1 MKRILAIIPAELRR
15 RSLGVTASVL
25 GRALLNLIGVA
36 ALVSLLALALDPG
49 AGADHAPGG
58 VLRAWTGIAS
68 ERGFFVA
75 VCGAVVLVTLAKGL
89 AVRKL
94 TRIEER
100 YLIDLYRILSRKL
113 FVTYHDR
120 GLPFIE
126 RTDSTSLARDVNALT
141 RLFTTGVVRPA
152 AALLADATLLTMILA
167 AAALYRPVV
176 TLLPMLLLT
185 VGWLCIRR
193 IRRRIAR
200 CGAIENRIRRRKGRL
215 VVEAFRGYADLE
227 LCGAFAERLAAFD
240 RMLAAGGHL
249 ARREADLR
257 LLPPLI
263 VECSTV
269 IVLALLASASFGQP
283 DAPLLFGLYAMVA
296 LRMMPA
302 VRSLLNN
309 WNTLGR
315 NRTVIET
322 LNQALHGD
330 PSPHDRAPVRRPFG
344 AEAGAGGRRSHHP
357 GPETHTVNNFGGS
370 MPATGSVRAV
380 VVEAPPESGKA
391 APLPFERT
399 IEFRHLSFR
408 YPDAG
413 EDLLHDLNF
422 TLRKGERLGI
432 CGASG
437 AGKSTL
443 LRLLAGLYEPTA
455 GEIRIDGRPLEAGNR
470 LGWQQHI
477 GYVAQFPFLVDGT
490 LAENIAPGRANGDI
504 DPQRMAEV
512 LAAAHLETFVTTLP
526 QGLQTQVGEGGIRL
540 SGGQR
545 QRLALARALY
555 RQADLLLLDEAT
567 ASLDGRTETE
577 VLSAL
582 EELSLRRP
590 GMTICAVAHHEA
602 ALARCGRRLQ
612 LGAGLPETKPLP
624 LWSIR

>member
-49 AGADHAPGG
+49 AGADHAPGR

-68 ERGFFVA
+68 ERGFFGA

-126 RTDSTSLARDVNALT
+126 RTDSTSLARDINALT

-240 RMLAAGGHL
+240 RMLAAGGRL

-263 VECSTV
+263 VECCTV
-269 IVLALLASASFGQP
+269 IALALLASASFGQP

-296 LRMMPA
+296 LRMMP
-302 VRSLLNN
+302 R
-309 WNTLGR
+309 
-315 NRTVIET
+315 
-322 LNQALHGD
+322 
-330 PSPHDRAPVRRPFG
+330 
-344 AEAGAGGRRSHHP
+344 
-357 GPETHTVNNFGGS
+357 
-370 MPATGSVRAV
+370 
-380 VVEAPPESGKA
+380 
-391 APLPFERT
+391 
-399 IEFRHLSFR
+399 
-408 YPDAG
+408 
-413 EDLLHDLNF
+413 
-422 TLRKGERLGI
+422 
-432 CGASG
+432 
-437 AGKSTL
+437 
-443 LRLLAGLYEPTA
+443 
-455 GEIRIDGRPLEAGNR
+455 
-470 LGWQQHI
+470 
-477 GYVAQFPFLVDGT
+477 
-490 LAENIAPGRANGDI
+490 
-504 DPQRMAEV
+504 
-512 LAAAHLETFVTTLP
+512 
-526 QGLQTQVGEGGIRL
+526 
-540 SGGQR
+540 
-545 QRLALARALY
+545 
-555 RQADLLLLDEAT
+555 
-567 ASLDGRTETE
+567 
-577 VLSAL
+577 
-582 EELSLRRP
+582 
-590 GMTICAVAHHEA
+590 
-602 ALARCGRRLQ
+602 
-612 LGAGLPETKPLP
+612 
-624 LWSIR
+624 

>member
-15 RSLGVTASVL
+15 RSLRVTVSLL
-25 GRALLNLIGVA
+25 GRALLDLIGVA

-49 AGADHAPGG
+49 AGADHAPAG
-58 VLRAWTGIAS
+58 VLRAWSGIAS

-75 VCGAVVLVTLAKGL
+75 VCGAVILVTLAKCA

-100 YLIDLYRILSRKL
+100 YLIDLCRILSRKL
-113 FVTYHDR
+113 FVSYLHR

-126 RTDSTSLARDVNALT
+126 RTDSSTLARDVNALT
-141 RLFTTGVVRPA
+141 RAFANGVVRPA

-185 VGWLCIRR
+185 LGWLCIRK
-193 IRRRIAR
+193 IRRRMAR
-200 CGAIENRIRRRKGRL
+200 CAAIENRIRHRKGKL
-215 VVEAFRGYADLE
+215 VVETFRGYADLE
-227 LCGAFAERLAAFD
+227 LSGAFPERLATFD
-240 RMLAAGGHL
+240 RMLAAGGRL
-249 ARREADLR
+249 ARREAELR

-263 VECSTV
+263 IECCTV
-269 IVLALLASASFGQP
+269 IVLALLAAASFGQP
-283 DAPLLFGLYAMVA
+283 DAPLLFGLYAMAA
-296 LRMMPA
+296 LRLMPT

-309 WNTLGR
+309 WNTIGR
-315 NRTVIET
+315 NRPVVET
-322 LNQALHGD
+322 LSRALHDD
-330 PSPHDRAPVRRPFG
+330 PPPHDRAPVRRPFG
-344 AEAGAGGRRSHHP
+344 AEAGAGGRRSP
-357 GPETHTVNNFGGS
+357 NPKPEPHTANGFGS
-370 MPATGSVRAV
+370 FIPATGSLRAV
-380 VVEAPPESGKA
+380 VLQAPPGTEKT
-391 APLPFERT
+391 APLPFERS
-399 IEFRHLSFR
+399 IECRHLSFR

-413 EDLLHDLNF
+413 EDLLHDLSF

-432 CGASG
+432 GGASG
-437 AGKSTL
+437 VGKSTL

-455 GEIRIDGRPLEAGNR
+455 GEIRIDGRPLTADNR
-470 LGWQQHI
+470 HRWQQHI
-477 GYVAQFPFLVDGT
+477 GYVAQFPFLTDGT
-490 LAENIAPGRANGDI
+490 LAENIAPGCTNEHI
-504 DPQRMAEV
+504 DPQRMAEA
-512 LAAAHLETFVTTLP
+512 LAAARLEAFVASLP
-526 QGLQTQVGEGGIRL
+526 LGLQTRIGEEGVRL

-555 RQADLLLLDEAT
+555 RRADVLLLDEAT

-577 VLSAL
+577 VLIAL

-590 GMTICAVAHHEA
+590 GVTICAVAHHEA
-602 ALARCGRRLQ
+602 ALTRCGRRLQ